1 MDIDDSSEIETTM
14 THMDN
19 DEDEDLNVVGNRSDK
34 HEVSSNYLSC
44 DAIEVLCDDQLSSI
58 LENIN
63 E

>member
-1 MDIDDSSEIETTM
+1 M

-58 LENIN
+58 
-63 E
+63 